1 MADRAVDAP
10 PGVSVVMPV
19 LNEERHLADA
29 VRGILDQDYAGPLEL
44 IMAVGPSRDQTR
56 QIADELAGT
65 DPRIMLVDNPA
76 GKTPTALNLAIAAAR
91 YDIVVRVDGHG
102 ELTEGYIG
110 RAVELLE
117 TTGAVNVGGVMDA
130 QGESPFEEA
139 VAYAYT
145 SRLGIGGAKFH
156 LEESPAGP
164 AETVFL
170 GVFCKQAVLEA
181 GGFDETMH
189 RAQDWELNYRLRR
202 RGGLIWFSP
211 DLKVTYRPRSTFR
224 ALIPQFFRTG
234 QWRREV
240 VRRHPDTLSRRYL
253 APPVATAGVGSG
265 LVAGLIGR
273 FGARRGLRA
282 ISWLRIGLLAP
293 IGYVAL
299 VTGGAAF
306 ADPRLSR
313 PARIR
318 LPFVLASMHL
328 AWGAGFLL
336 GLPAGQRPQGTS
348 ETSIE

>member
-1 MADRAVDAP
+1 MVDRSAERR

-19 LNEERHLADA
+19 LNEERHLTEA
-29 VRGILDQDYAGPLEL
+29 VRGILDQDYSGPLEVV
-44 IMAVGPSRDQTR
+44 MAVGPSRDRTR
-56 QIADELAGT
+56 QIADALAEG
-65 DPRIMLVDNPA
+65 DPRITVVDNPA
-76 GKTPTALNLAIAAAR
+76 GTTPTALNLAIAAAR
-91 YDIVVRVDGHG
+91 HDILVRVDGHG

-117 TTGAVNVGGVMDA
+117 VTGAVNVGGVMDA
-130 QGESPFEEA
+130 KGESPFEEA

-156 LEESPAGP
+156 LEESPAGE

-170 GVFCKQAVLEA
+170 GVFRKQAVLDA

-211 DLKVTYRPRSTFR
+211 DLRVTYRPRSSFR

-240 VRRHPDTLSRRYL
+240 VRRHRDTLSRRYL
-253 APPVATAGVGSG
+253 APPVATAGVGAGLFAG
-265 LVAGLIGR
+265 LVGR
-273 FGARRGLRA
+273 SAAHRGQRSL
-282 ISWLRIGLLAP
+282 SWLRIGWLGP
-293 IGYVAL
+293 VGYAAL
-299 VTGGAAF
+299 VVGGAVF

-313 PARIR
+313 AARLR

-336 GLPAGQRPQGTS
+336 GLPAGKRQGTS
-348 ETSIE
+348 EISIE

>member
-1 MADRAVDAP
+1 MVDRPVDAP

-29 VRGILDQDYAGPLEL
+29 VRGILEQDYAGPLEL

-56 QIADELAGT
+56 RIADELAGT

-91 YDIVVRVDGHG
+91 HDIVVRVDGHG
-102 ELTEGYIG
+102 ELTEGYIT

-117 TTGAVNVGGVMDA
+117 VTGAVNVGGVMDA

-156 LEESPAGP
+156 LEESPAGA

-170 GVFCKQAVLEA
+170 GVFRKQAVLEA

-189 RAQDWELNYRLRR
+189 RAQDWELNYRLRI

-234 QWRREV
+234 RWRREV

-253 APPVATAGVGSG
+253 APPVATAGVGCG
-265 LVAGLIGR
+265 IVAGLVGSRSESSGR
-273 FGARRGLRA
+273 LRVLKLG
-282 ISWLRIGLLAP
+282 WLAP
-293 IGYVAL
+293 AGYAVL
-299 VTGGAAF
+299 VTAGAVF
-306 ADPRLSR
+306 ADPGLSR
-313 PARIR
+313 AARAR

-328 AWGAGFLL
+328 AWGAGFLT
-336 GLPAGQRPQGTS
+336 GLPSRPARSADEAPVGD
-348 ETSIE
+348 